1 MNVLPHLAA
10 RLFGVP
16 LAIHRP
22 KLDVI
27 LSVLGARIGLAD
39 LAAPVGYTPAAR
51 ALGPPS
57 GKVAVIPI
65 HGTLVRR
72 TSGIEAESGLASY
85 TGIAAQLD
93 AALASPEIAAIL
105 LDIDSPGGE
114 SGGVFDLADRIR
126 AASEVKPIWAVAND
140 MAFSAA
146 YALASA
152 AARVFVARTG
162 GVGSIG
168 VIAMHVDQSVKDA
181 HDGVRYTAV
190 FAGERKN
197 DLNPHEPIS
206 NEAHAVLRAEVDRI
220 YDLFVETVARHRGLD
235 ANAVRATEAGLFFG
249 PDAVA
254 TGLADAVGSLDD
266 ALTQLTQSLS
276 PLPTQVASASQ
287 AGFRAAGPPQ
297 GRSTPLGG
305 SEPQAQLG
313 GHFCNHQM
321 ESSMND
327 RTDPAALDRPLADP
341 AGNPPQPSAT
351 ASTATAM
358 TVADA
363 VEIAQTCTLAGR
375 TDLIAGF
382 LEAQASPAKVRS
394 QLLAAQADAS
404 PEITS
409 RITPDV
415 VLPAAS
421 NPLIDAAKQIA
432 AQSTAFK
439 KEI

>member
-1 MNVLPHLAA
+1 MLPHLAS
-10 RLFGVP
+10 RIFGTP
-16 LAIHRP
+16 LLVHRA

-27 LSVLGARIGLAD
+27 LS
-39 LAAPVGYTPAAR
+39 
-51 ALGPPS
+51 ALGPRLGIDSPIS
-57 GKVAVIPI
+57 ADAKDLLAAVPAPRPNMQGAVGIAVIPI
-65 HGTLVRR
+65 HGTLVKR
-72 TSGIEAESGLASY
+72 TLGLEAASGLTSY
-85 TGIAAQLD
+85 QDIGVMLD
-93 AALASPEIAAIL
+93 AALADPSVTGIL
-105 LDIDSPGGE
+105 LDVDSPGGE
-114 SGGVFDLADRIR
+114 ASGSFELARR
-126 AASEVKPIWAVAND
+126 VREAAAVKPVWAVAND

-152 AARVFVARTG
+152 AARLFVARTG

-206 NEAHAVLRAEVDRI
+206 NEAHAVLKAEVDRI

-235 ANAVRATEAGLFFG
+235 ADAVRATEAGLFFG

-276 PLPTQVASASQ
+276 PLPTQVATASQ
-287 AGFRAAGPPQ
+287 AGFLR
-297 GRSTPLGG
+297 
-305 SEPQAQLG
+305 
-313 GHFCNHQM
+313 NHQM

-327 RTDPAALDRPLADP
+327 RTDPAASDRPLADP
-341 AGNPPQPSAT
+341 AGSHPQPSAT
-351 ASTATAM
+351 ATATA
-358 TVADA
+358 TALSVADA

-382 LEAQASPAKVRS
+382 LEANTAPAKVRS
-394 QLLAAQADAS
+394 QLLAAQAEAS

-409 RITPDV
+409 RIAPDAAR
-415 VLPAAS
+415 PAAS

-432 AQSTAFK
+432 AQSTK

>member
-1 MNVLPHLAA
+1 MTLLPHLAA

-22 KLDVI
+22 KLDII

-39 LAAPVGYTPAAR
+39 LAAPVGYTPAAG
-51 ALGPPS
+51 APGPPS

-72 TSGIEAESGLASY
+72 TSGLEAESGLASY

-126 AASEVKPIWAVAND
+126 AASEVKPVWAVAND

-152 AARVFVARTG
+152 ATRVFVARTG

-181 HDGVRYTAV
+181 QDGVRYTAV

-206 NEAHAVLRAEVDRI
+206 NEAHAVLKAEVVRI

-235 ANAVRATEAGLFFG
+235 ADAVRATEAGLFFG

-276 PLPTQVASASQ
+276 PLPTQVATASQ
-287 AGFRAAGPPQ
+287 AGFLR
-297 GRSTPLGG
+297 
-305 SEPQAQLG
+305 
-313 GHFCNHQM
+313 NHQM

-327 RTDPAALDRPLADP
+327 RTDPAASDRPLADP
-341 AGNPPQPSAT
+341 AGSHPQPSAT
-351 ASTATAM
+351 ATATA
-358 TVADA
+358 TALSVADA

-382 LEAQASPAKVRS
+382 LEAQSSPAKVRS
-394 QLLAAQADAS
+394 QLLAAQAEAS

-409 RITPDV
+409 RIAPDAAR
-415 VLPAAS
+415 PAAS

-432 AQSTAFK
+432 AQSTK

>member
-1 MNVLPHLAA
+1 MTVLPHLAA

-126 AASEVKPIWAVAND
+126 AASEVKPVWAVAND

-152 AARVFVARTG
+152 ATRVFVARTG

-181 HDGVRYTAV
+181 QDGVRYTAV

-206 NEAHAVLRAEVDRI
+206 NEAHAVLKAEVDRI

-235 ANAVRATEAGLFFG
+235 ADAVRATEAGLFFG

-254 TGLADAVGSLDD
+254 SGLADAVGSLDD

-276 PLPTQVASASQ
+276 PLPTQVATASQ
-287 AGFRAAGPPQ
+287 AGFLR
-297 GRSTPLGG
+297 
-305 SEPQAQLG
+305 
-313 GHFCNHQM
+313 NHQM

-327 RTDPAALDRPLADP
+327 RTDPAASDRPLADP
-341 AGNPPQPSAT
+341 AGSHPQPSAT
-351 ASTATAM
+351 ATATALS
-358 TVADA
+358 VADA

-382 LEAQASPAKVRS
+382 LEAQSSPAKVRS
-394 QLLAAQADAS
+394 QLLAAQAEAS

-409 RITPDV
+409 RIAPDAARPV
-415 VLPAAS
+415 AS

-432 AQSTAFK
+432 AQSTK

>member
-1 MNVLPHLAA
+1 MTVLPHLAA

-27 LSVLGARIGLAD
+27 LSVLGARVGLAD

-85 TGIAAQLD
+85 TGIAEQLD

-126 AASEVKPIWAVAND
+126 AASEVKPVWAVAND

-152 AARVFVARTG
+152 AARLFVARTG

-181 HDGVRYTAV
+181 QDGVRYTAV

-206 NEAHAVLRAEVDRI
+206 NEAHAVLKAEVDRI

-235 ANAVRATEAGLFFG
+235 ADAVRATEAGLFFG

-276 PLPTQVASASQ
+276 PLPTQVAPASQ
-287 AGFRAAGPPQ
+287 AGFLR
-297 GRSTPLGG
+297 
-305 SEPQAQLG
+305 
-313 GHFCNHQM
+313 NHQM

-327 RTDPAALDRPLADP
+327 RTDPAASDRPLADP
-341 AGNPPQPSAT
+341 AGSHPQPSAT
-351 ASTATAM
+351 ATATALS
-358 TVADA
+358 VADA

-382 LEAQASPAKVRS
+382 LEAQSSPAKVRS
-394 QLLAAQADAS
+394 QLLAAQAEAS

-409 RITPDV
+409 RIAPDAARPV
-415 VLPAAS
+415 AS

-432 AQSTAFK
+432 AQSTK

>member
-1 MNVLPHLAA
+1 MTVLPHLAA

-27 LSVLGARIGLAD
+27 LSVLGARVGLAD

-85 TGIAAQLD
+85 TGIAEQLD
-93 AALASPEIAAIL
+93 AAMASPEIAAIL

-126 AASEVKPIWAVAND
+126 AASEVKPVWAVAND

-152 AARVFVARTG
+152 ATRVFVARTG

-181 HDGVRYTAV
+181 QDGVRYTAV

-206 NEAHAVLRAEVDRI
+206 NEAHAVLKAEVVRI

-235 ANAVRATEAGLFFG
+235 ADAVRATEAGLFFG

-276 PLPTQVASASQ
+276 PLPTQVATASQ
-287 AGFRAAGPPQ
+287 AGFLR
-297 GRSTPLGG
+297 
-305 SEPQAQLG
+305 
-313 GHFCNHQM
+313 NHQM

-327 RTDPAALDRPLADP
+327 RTDPAASDRPLADP
-341 AGNPPQPSAT
+341 AGSHPQPSAT
-351 ASTATAM
+351 ATATALS
-358 TVADA
+358 VADA

-382 LEAQASPAKVRS
+382 LEAQSSPAKVRS
-394 QLLAAQADAS
+394 QLLAAQAEAS

-409 RITPDV
+409 RIAPDAARPV
-415 VLPAAS
+415 AS

-432 AQSTAFK
+432 AQSTK

>member
-1 MNVLPHLAA
+1 MTVLPHLAA

-126 AASEVKPIWAVAND
+126 AASEVKPVWAVAND

-152 AARVFVARTG
+152 ATRVFVARTG

-181 HDGVRYTAV
+181 QDGVRYTAV

-206 NEAHAVLRAEVDRI
+206 NEAHAVLKAEVVRI

-235 ANAVRATEAGLFFG
+235 ADAVRATEAGLFFG

-276 PLPTQVASASQ
+276 PLPTQVATASQ
-287 AGFRAAGPPQ
+287 AGFLR
-297 GRSTPLGG
+297 
-305 SEPQAQLG
+305 
-313 GHFCNHQM
+313 NHQM

-327 RTDPAALDRPLADP
+327 RTDPAASDRPLADP
-341 AGNPPQPSAT
+341 AGSHPQPSAT
-351 ASTATAM
+351 ATATALS
-358 TVADA
+358 VADA

-382 LEAQASPAKVRS
+382 LEAQSSPAQVRS
-394 QLLAAQADAS
+394 QLLAAQAEAS

-409 RITPDV
+409 RIAPDAARPV
-415 VLPAAS
+415 AS

-432 AQSTAFK
+432 AQSTK

>member
-1 MNVLPHLAA
+1 MTVLPHLAA

-27 LSVLGARIGLAD
+27 LSVLGTRIGLTDMVVPAD
-39 LAAPVGYTPAAR
+39 HAPTTRPLSPAT
-51 ALGPPS
+51 

-72 TSGIEAESGLASY
+72 TSGLEAVSGLASY
-85 TGIAAQLD
+85 TSIAAQLD
-93 AALASPEIAAIL
+93 AALASPEVAAIL
-105 LDIDSPGGE
+105 LDVDSPGGE

-126 AASEVKPIWAVAND
+126 AGVQVKPVWAVAND

-152 AARVFVARTG
+152 ASRVFVARTG

-168 VIAMHVDQSVKDA
+168 VIAMHIDQSVKDA
-181 HDGVRYTAV
+181 KDGVRYTAV

-206 NEAHAVLRAEVDRI
+206 DEAHAVLKAEVDRV

-235 ANAVRATEAGLFFG
+235 ADAVRATEAGLFFG
-249 PDAVA
+249 PDAVGA
-254 TGLADAVGSLDD
+254 GLADAVGGFDD
-266 ALTQLTQSLS
+266 ALSQLTQSLS

-287 AGFRAAGPPQ
+287 AGLFR
-297 GRSTPLGG
+297 
-305 SEPQAQLG
+305 
-313 GHFCNHQM
+313 NHQM

-341 AGNPPQPSAT
+341 AGNPPQPSA
-351 ASTATAM
+351 ATAM

-409 RITPDV
+409 RITPDAV
-415 VLPAAS
+415 RPAAS

>member
-1 MNVLPHLAA
+1 MTVLPHLAA

-27 LSVLGARIGLAD
+27 LSVLGSRVGFAD

-51 ALGPPS
+51 APGPPS
-57 GKVAVIPI
+57 GKIAIIPI

-72 TSGIEAESGLASY
+72 TSGLEAESGLASY
-85 TGIAAQLD
+85 TGITAQLD
-93 AALASPEIAAIL
+93 AALASPEVAAIL
-105 LDIDSPGGE
+105 LDVDSPGGE

-126 AASEVKPIWAVAND
+126 AASEVKPVWAVAND

-152 AARVFVARTG
+152 ATRVFVARTG

-181 HDGVRYTAV
+181 KDGVRYTAV

-206 NEAHAVLRAEVDRI
+206 DAAHAVLKAEVDRV
-220 YDLFVETVARHRGLD
+220 YELFVETVARHRCID
-235 ANAVRATEAGLFFG
+235 ADAVRATEAGLFFG
-249 PDAVA
+249 SDAVA
-254 TGLADAVGSLDD
+254 TGFADAVGGFDD
-266 ALTQLTQSLS
+266 VLAQLSQSLS
-276 PLPTQVASASQ
+276 SLPTQVAPASQ
-287 AGFRAAGPPQ
+287 AGFLR
-297 GRSTPLGG
+297 
-305 SEPQAQLG
+305 
-313 GHFCNHQM
+313 NHQM

-327 RTDPAALDRPLADP
+327 RTVPAAPDLPLADL
-341 AGNPPQPSAT
+341 ASSSPQPST
-351 ASTATAM
+351 ASTTLS
-358 TVADA
+358 VADA

-382 LEAQASPAKVRS
+382 LEAQSSPAKVRS
-394 QLLAAQADAS
+394 QLLAAQAEAS

-409 RITPDV
+409 RIAPD
-415 VLPAAS
+415 AARPEATS
-421 NPLIDAAKQIA
+421 PLIDVAKRIA
-432 AQSTAFK
+432 AQSTK